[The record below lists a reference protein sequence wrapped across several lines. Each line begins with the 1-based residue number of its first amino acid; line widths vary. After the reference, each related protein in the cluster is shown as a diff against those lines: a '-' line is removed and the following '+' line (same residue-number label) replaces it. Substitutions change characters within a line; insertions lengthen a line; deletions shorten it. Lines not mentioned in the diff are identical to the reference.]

1 MELTFVYGMHVQ
13 RRIISQ
19 SICPAS
25 SRIINQSQKRQLQRL
40 QFTCHE
46 ELPWRGGLPRPPFC
60 SPAPPFRS
68 LREFNDSPSKEN
80 ALVMCHTAMFY
91 HISTIAETKFDL

>member
-1 MELTFVYGMHVQ
+1 MLHHPQWLLLGALCILLIA
-13 RRIISQ
+13 RSP
-19 SICPAS
+19 SLGL
-25 SRIINQSQKRQLQRL
+25 K
-40 QFTCHE
+40 
-46 ELPWRGGLPRPPFC
+46 GGERK
-60 SPAPPFRS
+60 AQS